1 MAQTSASRG
10 RPCAALTTRNQLILG
25 TAGHIDHGK
34 TALVRTLTGVDTD
47 RLPEER
53 RRGMTIDIGFARLE
67 LDGRTVGIVDVPG
80 HERFIR
86 NMVAGAT
93 GIDLALL
100 VVAADDSVMPQT
112 REHLDILKLLDLRYG
127 LVAITK
133 CDLVDESDI
142 ELVQQEIGELVAGTF
157 LEQAPVVPTSAVT
170 GFGIENLRSA
180 LAEVCQH
187 VRDRSIGSPFRLS
200 VDRSFVMSGHGTV
213 VTGSVSRGS
222 LRVGGEVEWM
232 PTGKTLRVRSLETHG
247 RPVEAVQRGQRA
259 AVGLGGVHHTEIRR
273 GDELATPGF
282 LKSTRLIT
290 ARIDCR
296 PESPWPIKHRSQIR
310 LHLGAAE
317 VTATVALLSGQQIA
331 PGQSSDAQLFV
342 SGAVTA
348 TCGQPFVLRSLS
360 PVTTLGGGRVLAA
373 GGGLDRRIPR
383 RRVNQFSQIENLASS
398 SAVERAAA
406 ALWFQNLEPWTDL
419 DLCRDANLE
428 LEAAEGIL
436 NKLRAQGMLVDL
448 SVAAGRAARIHR
460 DHITALEHRLIDEVG
475 RYHSD
480 HRLHSA
486 MPRSGLSSALRL
498 VDREPLLNALI
509 ERARQK
515 GSLSVVSN
523 GVASHDFQPRLS
535 GQEQRLYAQVI
546 AAFAEARFT
555 PPTPTELAKD
565 MSITEPTTR
574 QIIDLA
580 VERGRLKH
588 LGGRIYLEAEA
599 ETALRDR
606 VAERLREKGELT
618 VSEIRQLLETS
629 RKFAVPFCQYLDR
642 VRVTRR
648 QGDLRVLGSQARLNS
663 TAPKAEGVSASDD

>member
-1 MAQTSASRG
+1 
-10 RPCAALTTRNQLILG
+10 
-25 TAGHIDHGK
+25 
-34 TALVRTLTGVDTD
+34 
-47 RLPEER
+47 
-53 RRGMTIDIGFARLE
+53 MTIDIGFARLA
-67 LDGRTVGIVDVPG
+67 LDGRAVGIVDVPG

-112 REHLDILKLLDLRYG
+112 REHLDILELLDLRYG

-133 CDLVDESDI
+133 CDLVDESDL

-157 LEQAPVVPTSAVT
+157 LEQAPVVCTSAAT
-170 GFGIENLRSA
+170 GFGIENLCSA
-180 LAEVCQH
+180 LAEVCEH
-187 VRDRSIGSPFRLS
+187 VRDRSIGSLFRLS
-200 VDRSFVMSGHGTV
+200 IDRSFVMSGHGTV

-222 LRVGGEVEWM
+222 LRVGEEVQWM
-232 PTGKTLRVRSLETHG
+232 PAGKTLRVRSLETHG

-259 AVGLGGVHHTEIRR
+259 AVGLSGVHHTEIRR

-282 LKSTRLIT
+282 LKPTRLIT

-296 PESPWPIKHRSQIR
+296 PKSPWPIKHRSEIR
-310 LHLGAAE
+310 LHLGTAE
-317 VTATVALLSGQQIA
+317 VMATVALLSGQAIA

-342 SGAVTA
+342 ARPVTA

-360 PVTTLGGGRVLAA
+360 PLTTLGGGHVLAA

-383 RRVNQFSQIENLASS
+383 RRLNQFSQIKGLAST

-419 DLCRDANLE
+419 DLCRDANLDI
-428 LEAAEGIL
+428 EAVECVL
-436 NKLRAQGMLVDL
+436 SKLRAQGTLVEL
-448 SVAAGRAARIHR
+448 PVASGAAARIPGARIHR
-460 DHITALEHRLIDEVG
+460 DHIKALEHQLIDEVR

-486 MPRSGLSSALRL
+486 MPRNRLSSALHL
-498 VDREPLLNALI
+498 VNREPILNALI
-509 ERARQK
+509 ERAKQA
-515 GSLSVVSN
+515 GILSVVSN
-523 GVASHDFQPRLS
+523 GVALRDFRPRLS
-535 GQEQRLYAQVI
+535 GQEQRHYEQVI
-546 AAFAEARFT
+546 AAFDKARFT
-555 PPTPTELAKD
+555 PPTATELAKD
-565 MSITEPTTR
+565 MGITETTAR
-574 QIIDLA
+574 QIIDFA

-599 ETALRDR
+599 ERALRDR
-606 VAERLREKGELT
+606 VAERLRAAGELT

-648 QGDLRVLGSQARLNS
+648 QGDLRVPGSRGNLKS
-663 TAPKAEGVSASDD
+663 TAPDNTLSHKAEGVSASDD